1 MDLTDEYIL
10 DYVRSKVGSKG
21 HVCRYCGR
29 YKIKMKECSILG
41 EIKEPNASI
50 CSFFTVAPLSK
61 LRKLK
66 EIKTLIEFKLSRR
79 RRK

>member
-21 HVCRYCGR
+21 HVCRYCGW

-41 EIKEPNASI
+41 EIKNPNESR
-50 CSFFTVAPLSK
+50 CSFFTVASLGK
-61 LRKLK
+61 LRRLK
-66 EIKTLIEFKLSRR
+66 EIKS
-79 RRK
+79 